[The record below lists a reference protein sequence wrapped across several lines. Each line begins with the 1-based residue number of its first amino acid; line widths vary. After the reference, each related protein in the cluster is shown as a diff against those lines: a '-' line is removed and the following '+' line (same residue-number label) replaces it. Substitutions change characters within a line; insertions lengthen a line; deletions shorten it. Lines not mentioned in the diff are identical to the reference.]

1 MVGDGRGAALP
12 ATCTTMSPTHERRLQ
27 RRSSRRPPPSLAAIS
42 TERSQVTKP
51 QRPTPLADALASY
64 LQKQGLI
71 KRMQQAGIVEE
82 WATLVGPQIA
92 AVTVPE
98 SVTADGIL
106 RVRVASSAWA
116 QELSLM
122 SPRILAR
129 LNDGRKG
136 RVREVRWIVGQPIR

>member
-1 MVGDGRGAALP
+1 
-12 ATCTTMSPTHERRLQ
+12 
-27 RRSSRRPPPSLAAIS
+27 
-42 TERSQVTKP
+42 VTKP

-136 RVREVRWIVGQPIR
+136 RVREVRWIVGQPIRGTGNGERGTGGRR

>member
-1 MVGDGRGAALP
+1 MEMSCRCSRDRGKLEWV
-12 ATCTTMSPTHERRLQ
+12 ER
-27 RRSSRRPPPSLAAIS
+27 IG
-42 TERSQVTKP
+42 VTKP

-136 RVREVRWIVGQPIR
+136 RVREVRWIVGQPIRRGTGNGEQGTGGGR

>member
-1 MVGDGRGAALP
+1 MNRRTP
-12 ATCTTMSPTHERRLQ
+12 PT
-27 RRSSRRPPPSLAAIS
+27 S
-42 TERSQVTKP
+42 
-51 QRPTPLADALASY
+51 LADALASY
-64 LQKQGLI
+64 LQKQGLV

-92 AVTVPE
+92 AVTEPE

-129 LNDGRKG
+129 LNAGRKG
-136 RVREVRWIVGQPIR
+136 RVREVRWVVGEPMK